1 MTYNERRLEMIE
13 LQNKIAKEE
22 RKAKNQSLKEILL
35 TIFVGTTIM
44 IMAIN
49 LLNTQLNKAV
59 DKCSQAHDVEYC
71 IKKLS

>member
-1 MTYNERRLEMIE
+1 MTYNERRLEMIR
-13 LQNKIAKEE
+13 LQNELTKEK

-59 DKCSQAHDVEYC
+59 DKCSQVHDVEYC
-71 IKKLS
+71 MRKLS